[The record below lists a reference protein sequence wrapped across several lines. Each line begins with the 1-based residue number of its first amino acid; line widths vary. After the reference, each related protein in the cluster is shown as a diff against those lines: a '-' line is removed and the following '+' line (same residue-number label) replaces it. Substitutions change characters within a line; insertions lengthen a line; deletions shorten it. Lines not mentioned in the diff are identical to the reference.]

1 MVVVTWIRQWHKT
14 APIFNFSAHHRLQCT
29 RGYFHSAVL
38 AVLQQDHWGIS
49 NSQEV
54 RGALKSC
61 AWRLPDRVAEQNTYN
76 QKTSSTEELE
86 GYNVKHIIRAHHQF
100 CTFTPLGSS
109 SYHHQPHFDVI
120 QSAVKFKKRYLSLGH
135 VVSTRTR
142 APARLLNPRPNP
154 LLRIECKDGASSL
167 TSGSPS
173 GLQFWDS
180 SFQC

>member
-14 APIFNFSAHHRLQCT
+14 APIFNFSAHHCLQCT

-38 AVLQQDHWGIS
+38 AVLQQDHWGTS
-49 NSQEV
+49 NPQEV

-76 QKTSSTEELE
+76 QKPSSTEELE
-86 GYNVKHIIRAHHQF
+86 DYNVKQIIRAHHQF
-100 CTFTPLGSS
+100 FTFTLLGSS
-109 SYHHQPHFDVI
+109 SYHHHLHFDVI

-142 APARLLNPRPNP
+142 APDLNDYSTRVQTLFSESNARMEPRH
-154 LLRIECKDGASSL
+154 
-167 TSGSPS
+167 
-173 GLQFWDS
+173 
-180 SFQC
+180 